1 MTNIRHPFRARARYV
16 VIRVA
21 NSVFE
26 VSAEYPP
33 LSTAVSLRRLW
44 KRPPFRF
51 RSWQKRSIPLSIA
64 REKMRFP
71 FEFLHLNEARGIRS
85 RRTKRRKTESRIY
98 IYTTLFRIRS
108 RVALRPAPVIRLHPT
123 TSIVFFHFSTQETA
137 SLVDLFISSCFALST
152 SLLLS
157 VHRRLVVSILRPF
170 RSISSSSVLDVFSS
184 LSLDDD
190 VEFRLDFDVAQ
201 EPPISGNWLRHGGLE
216 CSIQSFDFFFS
227 MGKELLLF
235 PVLFAIVFLFFFFLL
250 FSLPPFFLPFI
261 FSLADEATFETT
273 RPVIIALRDR

>member
-1 MTNIRHPFRARARYV
+1 MFRAV
-16 VIRVA
+16 
-21 NSVFE
+21 
-26 VSAEYPP
+26 
-33 LSTAVSLRRLW
+33 
-44 KRPPFRF
+44 
-51 RSWQKRSIPLSIA
+51 
-64 REKMRFP
+64 
-71 FEFLHLNEARGIRS
+71 EA
-85 RRTKRRKTESRIY
+85 
-98 IYTTLFRIRS
+98 
-108 RVALRPAPVIRLHPT
+108 
-123 TSIVFFHFSTQETA
+123 
-137 SLVDLFISSCFALST
+137 

-227 MGKELLLF
+227 MGITSSF
-235 PVLFAIVFLFFFFLL
+235 PRPTIRYRFPFFFFLL
-250 FSLPPFFLPFI
+250 FSLRSPPSFLLPFI

>member
-235 PVLFAIVFLFFFFLL
+235 PVLFAIVFLFFFFYYSLYLPSSFPL
-250 FSLPPFFLPFI
+250 FFPLPMRRRLKQLVPLSL
-261 FSLADEATFETT
+261 
-273 RPVIIALRDR
+273 R